1 MRTIILLLFLSF
13 NLTLTAQNYDFGKVS
28 KEEIEEKF
36 NPLDTSANATY
47 LYKYRR
53 TYFKYRLEEGFEQIT
68 DVHERIKIY
77 NKEGF
82 DYATK
87 KIDLYKSGNEYEEV
101 TSLKAYTYNIIDGK
115 VEETKLKKDGIF
127 KTEDSKYQNQT
138 KFTLPN
144 IKEGTVIE
152 YKYSVNSPFYWN
164 VEDFEFQHE
173 IPIKKLE
180 AIFEAPEY
188 YVFKSNSKGFF
199 NVTAKN
205 EKRSDKLSYKVEV
218 PLSENRA
225 MDATI
230 HYRSGEL
237 EYFNHISKY
246 NLSNIPSL
254 KEEPYVNNI
263 DNYRS
268 AIKYELSYTNFPQT
282 PLKYF
287 STTWEDVV
295 KTIYDSESFGKEL
308 EKSGYYEKD
317 IDALIMNVSNAVEK
331 ASLIYNHVKS
341 KIKWNG
347 YYGKFTNEGVK
358 KAYLINTGNV
368 AEMNLMLTS
377 MLRYA
382 GLNANPVLIS
392 TRQNGIPLFPTIDG
406 YNYVISAIE
415 TPEGTMLLDATSN
428 YGVPNI
434 LPLRTLNWEGRIVR
448 KDKSTSTINLYPKQQ
463 SKSVVNLLVNLA
475 NNGSVEGNMRTIK
488 TNHDA
493 MIYRDKY
500 IETEK
505 SQFLETLE
513 NRYHG
518 MEISEFDV
526 KNDKDVSKPI
536 IESFKFSLESQAD
549 IIDDKIY
556 FSPLFFLR
564 INENPFRL
572 ETREFPVDYGYP
584 SSTKY
589 MINIDLPEGYKVE
602 VIPKTIAMALPDNLG
617 AFKYNISA
625 SETKVHLVV
634 DSEINQPI
642 ISPIYYE
649 TLKAYFSKLIEKEA
663 EQIVLNKV

>member
-36 NPLDTSANATY
+36 NPLDSSANATY

-53 TYFKYRLEEGFEQIT
+53 TYFKYRLEKGFEQIT

-87 KIDLYKSGNEYEEV
+87 KINLYKSGNENEEV
-101 TSLKAYTYNIIDGK
+101 ASLKAYAYNIIDGK
-115 VEETKLKKDGIF
+115 VEETKLQKDGVF

-230 HYRSGEL
+230 HYRSGEM

-295 KTIYDSESFGKEL
+295 KTIYDSDNFGKEL

-317 IDALIMNVSNAVEK
+317 IDALITNVSNPVEK

-347 YYGKFTNEGVK
+347 YYGKFTEEGVK

-463 SKSVVNLLVNLA
+463 SKSVINLLVNLA

-513 NRYHG
+513 NKYHG

-564 INENPFRL
+564 INENPFKL

-617 AFKYNISA
+617 TFKYNISA

-642 ISPIYYE
+642 ISAIYYE
-649 TLKAYFSKLIEKEA
+649 ALKAYFSKLVEKQA
-663 EQIVLNKV
+663 EQIVLTKV

>member
-36 NPLDTSANATY
+36 NPLDSSANATY

-53 TYFKYRLEEGFEQIT
+53 TYFKYRLEKGFEQIT

-87 KIDLYKSGNEYEEV
+87 KINLYKSGNENEEV
-101 TSLKAYTYNIIDGK
+101 ASLKAYAYNIIDGK
-115 VEETKLKKDGIF
+115 VEETKLQKDGVF

-230 HYRSGEL
+230 HYRSGEM

-295 KTIYDSESFGKEL
+295 KTIYDSDNFGKEL

-317 IDALIMNVSNAVEK
+317 IDALITNVSNPVEK

-341 KIKWNG
+341 KVKWNG
-347 YYGKFTNEGVK
+347 YYGKFTDEGVK

-415 TPEGTMLLDATSN
+415 TPEGTILLDATSN

-463 SKSVVNLLVNLA
+463 SKSMVNLLVSLT
-475 NNGSVEGNMRTIK
+475 NNGSVEGNMRTTK

-513 NRYHG
+513 NKYNG

-564 INENPFRL
+564 INENPFKL

-617 AFKYNISA
+617 TFKYNISA

-642 ISPIYYE
+642 ISAIYYE
-649 TLKAYFSKLIEKEA
+649 ALKAYFSKLVEKQA
-663 EQIVLNKV
+663 EQIVLTKV